1 MSDINDNDNNNFLK
15 DTTNSNKEDTLLI
28 KRRKSDSNLLKTN
41 DTHQHL
47 KTQAQTNRKRNS
59 QMAHQVNKSISS
71 TLAERQLSRLR
82 KDDAPQEDT
91 FYRALEIKFHHS
103 VGSMSISP
111 ACRDVVLAG

>member
-1 MSDINDNDNNNFLK
+1 MFNGNNSSDNIKK
-15 DTTNSNKEDTLLI
+15 DTTII
-28 KRRKSDSNLLKTN
+28 KRRKSDSNLLQDTQKTN
-41 DTHQHL
+41 F
-47 KTQAQTNRKRNS
+47 KRNS
-59 QMAHQVNKSISS
+59 QLAQQVNKTIST
-71 TLAERQLSRLR
+71 TLAERQLTRLK

>member
-1 MSDINDNDNNNFLK
+1 MFNANSSSDYVKK
-15 DTTNSNKEDTLLI
+15 DSTI
-28 KRRKSDSNLLKTN
+28 KRRKSDSNLLQDTQKTN
-41 DTHQHL
+41 F
-47 KTQAQTNRKRNS
+47 KRNS
-59 QMAHQVNKSISS
+59 QMAQQVNKTIST
-71 TLAERQLSRLR
+71 TLAERQLNRLK

>member
-1 MSDINDNDNNNFLK
+1 MSEANADFPK
-15 DTTNSNKEDTLLI
+15 KPEI
-28 KRRKSDSNLLKTN
+28 KRRKSDSNLLKSNETLN
-41 DTHQHL
+41 
-47 KTQAQTNRKRNS
+47 QAYANRKRNS
-59 QMAHQVNKSISS
+59 HMTQQVNKSISM
-71 TLAERQLSRLR
+71 TLAERQLSRLK

>member
-1 MSDINDNDNNNFLK
+1 MFNANSSSDYVKK
-15 DTTNSNKEDTLLI
+15 DSTI
-28 KRRKSDSNLLKTN
+28 KRRKSDSNLLQDTKKTN
-41 DTHQHL
+41 F
-47 KTQAQTNRKRNS
+47 KRNS
-59 QMAHQVNKSISS
+59 QMAQQVNKTIST
-71 TLAERQLSRLR
+71 TLAERQLNRLK

>member
-1 MSDINDNDNNNFLK
+1 MSDINNNNDNKKHFLN
-15 DTTNSNKEDTLLI
+15 DTTNTTSSRDEKLLI

-41 DTHQHL
+41 DTHMKSQV
-47 KTQAQTNRKRNS
+47 AQSNRQRNA
-59 QMAHQVNKSISS
+59 QIAHQVNKSISI
-71 TLAERQLSRLR
+71 TLAEKRLK

>member
-1 MSDINDNDNNNFLK
+1 MSEANTDF
-15 DTTNSNKEDTLLI
+15 SNKQEI
-28 KRRKSDSNLLKTN
+28 KRRKSDSNLLKSN
-41 DTHQHL
+41 DTLL
-47 KTQAQTNRKRNS
+47 KSQAYANRKRNS
-59 QMAHQVNKSISS
+59 QMAQQVNKSISS
-71 TLAERQLSRLR
+71 TIAERQLSRLK

>member
-1 MSDINDNDNNNFLK
+1 MSEATSN
-15 DTTNSNKEDTLLI
+15 TTEFSSKSEI
-28 KRRKSDSNLLKTN
+28 KRRKSDSNLLQTN
-41 DTHQHL
+41 DTLNQ
-47 KTQAQTNRKRNS
+47 RKRNS
-59 QMAHQVNKSISS
+59 QMTQVNKSISM
-71 TLAERQLSRLR
+71 TLAERQLFRLK